1 MIELPSPTE
10 TRIIQAA
17 HDSGLSIATFLDRLL
32 EQYQFDRQEIDQAE
46 AALKEEGGI
55 SLESFR
61 AQHGI

>member
-17 HDSGLSIATFLDRLL
+17 RESGLSIATFLDCLL
-32 EQYQFDRQEIDQAE
+32 EQYHLDRQEIEHAE

-55 SLESFR
+55 SLQDFR
-61 AQHGI
+61 VKHGV

>member
-17 HDSGLSIATFLDRLL
+17 RDSGLSIATFLDRLL